1 MTDHL
6 HHSGCGCLQAL
17 SRRGVM
23 GLGLSAAVVSASSM
37 SFAAEPT
44 AYEAMLMKCIDPR
57 FTTFTWNYMSGQGLQ
72 NKYSQFNIAGGPIAA
87 VAPVFA
93 DWRKAWW
100 DNLEISVKLH
110 SIKRVIGVVHREC
123 GAAAVAYGDK
133 IKTDRTFETAQLTE
147 ALQKYG
153 AEVKQRHPTLGVSLG
168 IMGLDGVVT
177 PVT

>member
-1 MTDHL
+1 MTDHF
-6 HHSGCGCLQAL
+6 HHSGCGCLQSL

-23 GLGLSAAVVSASSM
+23 GLGLGAAVAIASPVL
-37 SFAAEPT
+37 AADDAP
-44 AYEAMLMKCIDPR
+44 YEAMLMKCIDPR
-57 FTTFTWNYMSGQGLQ
+57 FTTFTWTYMSDQGLK

-110 SIKRVIGVVHREC
+110 SIKRVMGIVHREC
-123 GAAAVAYGDK
+123 GAAVVAYGDRM
-133 IKTDRTFETAQLTE
+133 KTDKTFETAQLTE

-153 AEVKQRHPTLGVSLG
+153 AEVKQRHPKLGVSLG